1 MNEQEI
7 KNLLSVYQQKV
18 NDFTAQVIALEA
30 RIMNSNQ
37 VIELL
42 TKKVNELNEE
52 NQKLRSLKSK
62 KITKEDSS
70 EF

>member
-30 RIMNSNQ
+30 RIMSSNQ
-37 VIELL
+37 VIESL
-42 TKKVNELNEE
+42 TKKVNELNAE
-52 NQKLRSLKSK
+52 NEKLRSSK
-62 KITKEDSS
+62 LRKIAKEDSG